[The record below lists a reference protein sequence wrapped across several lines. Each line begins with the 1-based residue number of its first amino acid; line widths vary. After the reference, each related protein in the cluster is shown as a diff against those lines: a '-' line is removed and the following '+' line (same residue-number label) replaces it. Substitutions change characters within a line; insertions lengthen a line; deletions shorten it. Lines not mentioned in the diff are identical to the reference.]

1 MKRELLDRLIKS
13 GLDGIEVD
21 HRDHSE
27 AERGELLRLAI
38 ENDLIVT
45 GSSDYHGTGKMNQ
58 LGEFATHPLQWERL
72 ESMARD
78 RRVITR

>member
-1 MKRELLDRLIKS
+1 MKVELLEDLIKA

-27 AERGELLRLAI
+27 DERAQLMRIAI
-38 ENDLIVT
+38 EHELIVT

-58 LGEFATHPLQWERL
+58 LAEFTTHPGQWERL
-72 ESMARD
+72 ESKATA
-78 RRVITR
+78 RRVVGR